1 MEAFRKTLAFVSG
14 VILVFFGV
22 TDDCPRIGAIAI
34 GLLMMGLFT
43 VPQAMGVIRGT
54 NNKDDPP
61 PT

>member
-61 PT
+61 PP